1 MLKKRLCCSQNYK
14 QYLYVFFL
22 IYYFVYSTLA
32 VRIVKLLRESVM
44 KNYKVIALATVLSF
58 SFLAQA
64 NESEA
69 VVVEASM
76 ENVLEVGREN
86 QQLSAASQSRI
97 DSTERQTDKIVN
109 EYKVVAKQVEG
120 LKLYN
125 EQKRIQIKAQL
136 ELMDKLDDQLDQ
148 VVVMQRQIP
157 PLAQRMLE
165 SLENFINLD
174 TPFRIEERQNRIDLV
189 RASLAKPKVTA
200 SEQVRQVLEAY
211 NIEAEYGR
219 KIDSYEAT
227 VEGKVVNILVVGRI
241 GMFYQTKDET
251 ETGVW
256 NNDSQ
261 SWEIIDGYRRPVR
274 DGIRMAK
281 KLAPTDMLTIP
292 VLKGGA

>member
-1 MLKKRLCCSQNYK
+1 
-14 QYLYVFFL
+14 
-22 IYYFVYSTLA
+22 
-32 VRIVKLLRESVM
+32 M

-58 SFLAQA
+58 SFLALA

-125 EQKRIQIKAQL
+125 EQKRIQIQAQL
-136 ELMDKLDDQLDQ
+136 DLMDKLDEQLVQ

-165 SLENFINLD
+165 GLEQFVALD
-174 TPFRIEERQNRIDLV
+174 TPFYIDERMERLDIV
-189 RASLAKPKVTA
+189 RSSLSNPKITA
-200 SEQVRQVLEAY
+200 SEQVRQILEAY

-219 KIDSYEAT
+219 KISSYEDT
-227 VEGKVVNILVVGRI
+227 IVIDGKEMVVNVLVVGRI
-241 GMFYQTKDET
+241 GMFYQTKDEQQS
-251 ETGVW
+251 GVW
-256 NNDSQ
+256 NNETND
-261 SWEIIDGYRRPVR
+261 WEEVSGYRTAIR

-281 KLAPTDMLTIP
+281 KLAPTDMLLLP
-292 VLKGGA
+292 VSKGGA